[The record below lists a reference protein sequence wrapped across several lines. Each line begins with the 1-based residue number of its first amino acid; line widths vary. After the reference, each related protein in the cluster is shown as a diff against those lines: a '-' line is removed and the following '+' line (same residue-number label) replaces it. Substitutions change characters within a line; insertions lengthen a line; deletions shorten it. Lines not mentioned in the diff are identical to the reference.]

1 MDVSN
6 KTDPPIPPGPY
17 IPTRNALKSV
27 LILGLFFATFIAS
40 ISALVLKRAASASAN
55 SSRAQTIFSLISC
68 FGGGVFL
75 ATCLMHLLPE
85 SMEQID
91 KGQDALKLDFDFP
104 LPEFCISLGFM
115 FVMFVEQAAIF
126 AHEQEWIGQGQN
138 ILGHGHEHTEDTVP
152 ILEEDTRSN
161 GSVRS
166 ERRSHAG
173 SIMSDDH
180 FEHETHSTMRAALLV
195 MAISLHAVFEGLSV
209 GMIQEVSALLQIC
222 GALLIHKVV
231 IGISLGVRLVQSN
244 MKPTGV
250 VICCIIFAGQ
260 IVVGGFIG
268 LGIMDILRGESIG
281 LTNFIGGILQ
291 AFAAGTFLYITCFEI
306 LPHELNKPGYRP
318 LKLLFLSAGFALIT
332 FFISYF
338 PDADDGN

>member
-1 MDVSN
+1 MN
-6 KTDPPIPPGPY
+6 NHTDPPIPPTPLV
-17 IPTRNALKSV
+17 PTRNALKAV
-27 LILGLFFATFIAS
+27 LILGLFFSTFLAS
-40 ISALVLKRAASASAN
+40 ISALVLKRATASAN
-55 SSRAQTIFSLISC
+55 SPRAQTIFSIVSC

-85 SMEQID
+85 SIEQIA
-91 KGQDALKLDFDFP
+91 KGQNQLKLELDFP

-126 AHEQEWIGQGQN
+126 AHERQWIGGQS
-138 ILGHGHEHTEDTVP
+138 LLAHEDHEG
-152 ILEEDTRSN
+152 DTRPI
-161 GSVRS
+161 VEE
-166 ERRSHAG
+166 ERRSVAS
-173 SIMSDDH
+173 SIISDDH

-231 IGISLGVRLVQSN
+231 IGLSLGVRLVQSN
-244 MKPTGV
+244 MKPFGIV
-250 VICCIIFAGQ
+250 LCCIIFSGQ
-260 IVVGGFIG
+260 VVVGGFLG

-332 FFISYF
+332 FFIAYF
-338 PDADDGN
+338 PDADDGK